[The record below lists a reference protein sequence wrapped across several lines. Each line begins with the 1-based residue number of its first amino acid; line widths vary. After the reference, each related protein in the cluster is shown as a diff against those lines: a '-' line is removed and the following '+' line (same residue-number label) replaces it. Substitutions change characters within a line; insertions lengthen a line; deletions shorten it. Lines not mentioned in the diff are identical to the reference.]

1 MQARDE
7 IGLPVSIGHAEDGLE
22 FVPGGLLRDAER
34 VRGDPDGL
42 TRRQISGEARLDRH
56 QSHGLADELPMW
68 LARALNLPHHKEGPG
83 THEGKARRAVDRER
97 LLDLQYT
104 PFGGQTLT
112 RRAVADDLA
121 HWIPSDGQVLEIGAG
136 YCSWINAVRAR
147 RKVAVDSWQGFGE
160 HAAPE
165 VQPIVMDAS
174 SGLRSLGSGQFDAV
188 LASNFLEH
196 FDAAAASAI
205 VADVAALLRPGGRF
219 LVVQPNFRYA
229 FRHYFDDY
237 THRSVFTD
245 VSLANLLRAH
255 GFTVDAV
262 KPDKP

>member
-1 MQARDE
+1 MTQHASRAATDYHAVHLTPDPARD
-7 IGLPVSIGHAEDGLE
+7 IV
-22 FVPGGLLRDAER
+22 
-34 VRGDPDGL
+34 
-42 TRRQISGEARLDRH
+42 
-56 QSHGLADELPMW
+56 W
-68 LARALNLPHHKEGPG
+68 
-83 THEGKARRAVDRER
+83 
-97 LLDLQYT
+97 
-104 PFGGQTLT
+104 
-112 RRAVADDLA
+112 RAVADDLA

-219 LVVQPNFRYA
+219 LIVQPNFRYA

-262 KPDKP
+262 KPRYLPYSMRGRQFPIAGWMVRVYLMSPIKPFAGQMLVVGRRSDSL